1 MEVSNLRGLSVVFM
15 FLAFLG
21 ICWWAYAPSRKKRFE
36 EDAKLPFA
44 DGEDENADVN
54 NSKAQEENNQLHSS
68 TETNAV
74 NEEKRDEK

>member
-15 FLAFLG
+15 FIAFMG

-36 EDAKLPFA
+36 EDANLPFA
-44 DGEDENADVN
+44 DGEDENAAGEKN
-54 NSKAQEENNQLHSS
+54 TAQEENNQLHSS
-68 TETNAV
+68 TEAKEV